1 MQTELRLAMKKF
13 GLGMANLAIAI
24 FLVIAVQAITR
35 GRSSAFV
42 PKIIGAAILAAA
54 YLGGGRWIEGRQS
67 VECARAGIVQEF
79 AGGLG
84 LGLGLFSAVMV
95 LLWPIGIYDPVGCGT
110 AAGLGVGAV
119 TALLAAI
126 IEEVLFRGFLF
137 RLMEVVA
144 GTWWA
149 LLVTSALFG
158 AAHAFNPGATV
169 LSSIA
174 IAAEAGMLLG
184 AAYAT
189 TRRLWFPIGLHAAW
203 NFSESKVFGMSVSG
217 FGAAKGLIIGT
228 VSGPAILTGGQFGPE
243 ASIVAVLVCF
253 SAALFILCRIV
264 RRGRVQLPSW
274 SRSTVVSKE
283 KA

>member
-137 RLMEVVA
+137 RLMEGVA

-174 IAAEAGMLLG
+174 IAAEAGVLLG

-189 TRRLWFPIGLHAAW
+189 TRRFVVSDWAARGVEFLREQGVW
-203 NFSESKVFGMSVSG
+203 DERIRFRSRQRFDYRNRERASNPNRRTVRPGSLDCRGAGVLLSGIVHSVSHCSARAGATPELESKY
-217 FGAAKGLIIGT
+217 
-228 VSGPAILTGGQFGPE
+228 GG
-243 ASIVAVLVCF
+243 
-253 SAALFILCRIV
+253 
-264 RRGRVQLPSW
+264 
-274 SRSTVVSKE
+274 
-283 KA
+283 